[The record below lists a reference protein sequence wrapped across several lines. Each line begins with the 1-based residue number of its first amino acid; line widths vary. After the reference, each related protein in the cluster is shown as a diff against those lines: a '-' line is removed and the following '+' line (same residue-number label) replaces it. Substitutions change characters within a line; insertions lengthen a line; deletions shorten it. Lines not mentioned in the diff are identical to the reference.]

1 MGGGEREGQMRG
13 MGLTDTTVCKI
24 DKLQGYTI

>member
-1 MGGGEREGQMRG
+1 MGGGKGEWQMG